1 MATTE
6 SDTTAGGNESE
17 NNQNGREAE
26 AALAALTDAVA
37 DVKEAAEELES
48 VDVDD
53 AANAAL
59 IEAVDALKDA
69 ESVAEDT
76 RKDAV
81 EPALEARV
89 ETGDTLNA
97 GDIRATRVEGHSK
110 FVYDDD
116 AVLAALEEAEGVDPE
131 DATEVKASAA
141 NDLLAEADETDP
153 DDHIGRATYSYFRVT
168 RD

>member
-1 MATTE
+1 MSTHTQ
-6 SDTTAGGNESE
+6 SDDGSTDTNHG
-17 NNQNGREAE
+17 GREAE
-26 AALAALTDAVA
+26 AALARLSDAVA
-37 DVKEAAEELES
+37 EVREAAEELEG

-69 ESVAEDT
+69 
-76 RKDAV
+76 V

-89 ETGDTLNA
+89 ETGDSLEA
-97 GDIRATRVEGHSK
+97 GDVTATRVEGHRK

-116 AVLAALEEAEGVDPE
+116 AAVAALEEAEGVDAE
-131 DATEVKASAA
+131 EAVEVNASDAHS
-141 NDLLAEADETDP
+141 LLSEADETDP

>member
-1 MATTE
+1 MSTHTQ
-6 SDTTAGGNESE
+6 SDDGSTDTNHG
-17 NNQNGREAE
+17 GREAE
-26 AALAALTDAVA
+26 AALARLSDAVA
-37 DVKEAAEELES
+37 EVREAAEELEG

-69 ESVAEDT
+69 ESAAEDT

-89 ETGDTLNA
+89 ETGDSLEA
-97 GDIRATRVEGHSK
+97 GDVTATRVEGHRK

-116 AVLAALEEAEGVDPE
+116 AAVAALEEAEGVDAE
-131 DATEVKASAA
+131 EAVEVNASDAHS
-141 NDLLAEADETDP
+141 LLSEADETDP